1 MRTHAKLM
9 IIEVIILTLAL
20 IGFYFISILGTQLRN
35 IDAYFAPG
43 LIMVLLLWAGLL
55 FSAFVVSARIW
66 VIKPLARRF
75 AKLNQDASERTAA
88 VNRDPDAAPTFDAQH
103 PQQASRNR
111 EATAALE
118 SISAIIAK
126 NTEHTE
132 HVRKIMKDAIK
143 AAEQADLSMKNLTAA
158 MQTISHSSEEISKI
172 NKTINEIA
180 FQTNLLALNASVEAA
195 RAGEAG
201 AGFAVVASE
210 VRNLAL
216 RSAAAV
222 QDTESLIA
230 NNVEKIKGGSALV
243 ASAYQ
248 AYQVLISTAATTAT
262 LVKEIGK
269 TSAEQKNHIEQA
281 LKAITAIPQT
291 ARASNAPRK

>member
-1 MRTHAKLM
+1 MKTHAKLM
-9 IIEVIILTLAL
+9 TLEAIILTLAL
-20 IGFYFISILGTQLRN
+20 IGFYFICILAARNIPGTELRN
-35 IDAYFAPG
+35 IDAYFSPG
-43 LIMVLLLWAGLL
+43 LMAVLLLWAGVL
-55 FSAFVVSARIW
+55 FSAFVVSARVW

-75 AKLNQDASERTAA
+75 AKLNQNASERTAA
-88 VNRDPDAAPTFDAQH
+88 ENRDSDAAPIFDAQH
-103 PQQASRNR
+103 PQQASRDR

-118 SISAIIAK
+118 SLSVIIAK

-132 HVRKIMKDAIK
+132 QARKIMKDAIK
-143 AAEQADLSMKNLTAA
+143 AAEQAEASMKSLMTA

-201 AGFAVVASE
+201 AGFAVVANE

-222 QDTESLIA
+222 QNTESLIA

-248 AYQVLISTAATTAT
+248 AYQELISTAATTAK

-269 TSAEQKNHIEQA
+269 TSTEQKSHIEQA
-281 LKAITAIPQT
+281 LKAITTIH
-291 ARASNAPRK
+291 